1 MPLVVGY
8 ILIKKKRIMKKLN
21 LESLENIKGGTPKQ
35 CWNLALYS
43 APFHLPFAT
52 TLALGCLV
60 ASL

>member
-1 MPLVVGY
+1 
-8 ILIKKKRIMKKLN
+8 MKKLN